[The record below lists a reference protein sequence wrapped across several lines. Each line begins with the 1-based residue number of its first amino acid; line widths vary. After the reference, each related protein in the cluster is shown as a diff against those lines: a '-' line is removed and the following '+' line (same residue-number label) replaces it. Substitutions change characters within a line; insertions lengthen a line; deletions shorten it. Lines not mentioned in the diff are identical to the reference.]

1 MTKEDAPLPE
11 IIMRPVAETEVN
23 DAFRWYEDKSEGLGS
38 EFMRALDAVLASI
51 QRNPTAYAIV
61 YKQMRRALLRRF
73 PYGII
78 YLVGNNEIIVLGC
91 FHASRNPKQWRNR
104 S

>member
-1 MTKEDAPLPE
+1 
-11 IIMRPVAETEVN
+11 
-23 DAFRWYEDKSEGLGS
+23 
-38 EFMRALDAVLASI
+38 MRALDASLASI

-61 YKQMRRALLRRF
+61 HKQMRRALLRRF
-73 PYGII
+73 PYGVI
-78 YLVGNNEIIVLGC
+78 YLIGNNEIVVLGC